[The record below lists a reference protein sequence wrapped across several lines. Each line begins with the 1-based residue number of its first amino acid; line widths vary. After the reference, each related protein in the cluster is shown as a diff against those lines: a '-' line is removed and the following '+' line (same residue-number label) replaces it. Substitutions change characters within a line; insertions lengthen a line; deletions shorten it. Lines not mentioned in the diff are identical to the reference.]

1 MPVRLIALP
10 RRSTGL
16 GLTAA
21 LVITQLT
28 LGGAWAGSTGHEGVI
43 VYASVPRN
51 GPGADQDSDLW
62 LTSAHSNSERR
73 LTSTPEGEA
82 GPSWAPDG
90 RLIAFSRHHEDAN
103 GVSLGSWLYTIIEAP
118 APRTC

>member
-1 MPVRLIALP
+1 MPVRLIELP

-62 LTSAHSNSERR
+62 LYVGAQQLGTSIDEHTGGRGWDR
-73 LTSTPEGEA
+73 P
-82 GPSWAPDG
+82 GPPTAD
-90 RLIAFSRHHEDAN
+90 
-103 GVSLGSWLYTIIEAP
+103 
-118 APRTC
+118 